1 MFARTASKRPTN
13 PLARLSL
20 SGQPPLSVT
29 VGVTTL
35 TGVVSGLLLLFL
47 ARQGGLAAGSWPLA
61 FAAWIGAVA
70 LTSTLSYTIG
80 GAIWGPYSWLHRA
93 IDMITT
99 GDFNFPAE
107 PHAQEARHL
116 MAGLRKIAEELQR
129 YRDIHIDKLILE
141 KNELEAVLNSMADG
155 LVIYDLEFRPVMV
168 NPALR
173 QMAQPGT
180 AHTAFLDSSNL
191 FLDRWAAPEALA
203 EIERS
208 MRQAP
213 EKPRTD
219 LLELVNPKQFLK
231 RFSSPLYNADRLQVG
246 HVVIYHDLTRE
257 IEADRLKSEFIAN
270 ASHELRTPVASL
282 KVLVESLL
290 DGAAEDPELRAS
302 FLGDTYQEL
311 ERLHALVNDL
321 LDLAALEGKSELKLT
336 DVDACRVIQEAI
348 ATVHPQAAQRDI
360 ALRLSMPE
368 GGLPVRADRGRL
380 RQILVNLLA
389 NAVKFTPNGG
399 TVTLE
404 AAETPEGAL
413 FQISDTG
420 IGIPSDDLPHI
431 FDRFFRVTR
440 GRSRLQ
446 GGSGLGLTIVK
457 QAVDAHQGAIS
468 VESVEGS
475 GTTFAFTLPRA

>member
-1 MFARTASKRPTN
+1 MSARTPSKRPTN

-35 TGVVSGLLLLFL
+35 TGVISGSLLLFL
-47 ARQGGLAAGSWPLA
+47 AHQGALVGGSWPLA
-61 FAAWIGAVA
+61 LSAWVGGVA
-70 LTSTLSYTIG
+70 LTSTLSYTLG

-93 IDMITT
+93 IDMIST

-107 PHAQEARHL
+107 PNAQEARHL
-116 MAGLRKIAEELQR
+116 MAGLRQIAEELQH
-129 YRDIHIDKLILE
+129 YRDIHIDELILE

-155 LVIYDLEFRPVMV
+155 LVIYDLDFQPVMV

-180 AHTAFLDSSNL
+180 PHTAFLNSANL
-191 FLDRWAAPEALA
+191 FLDRWVHPEVLQD
-203 EIERS
+203 IEHA

-219 LLELVNPKQFLK
+219 LVELMEPKQFLK
-231 RFSSPLYNADRLQVG
+231 RFSSPLYNTERVQVG
-246 HVVIYHDLTRE
+246 HVVIYHDITPE
-257 IEADRLKSEFIAN
+257 VVADRLKSEFIAN

-290 DGAAEDPELRAS
+290 DGAAEDPDLRTS
-302 FLGDTYQEL
+302 FLEDTYREL

-321 LDLAALEGKSELKLT
+321 LDLAALEAKSELKLQ
-336 DVDACRVIQEAI
+336 DLDACRVIEEAI
-348 ATVHPQAAQRDI
+348 ATVHPQAAQREI
-360 ALRLSMPE
+360 RLDLSVPE
-368 GGLPVRADRGRL
+368 GGLPVRADRVRL

-389 NAVKFTPNGG
+389 NAIKFTPNGG
-399 TVTLE
+399 KVTLE
-404 AAETPEGAL
+404 ADETPEGVL

-420 IGIPSDDLPHI
+420 IGIPAADLPHI

-457 QAVDAHQGAIS
+457 QAVDAHHGAIS
-468 VESVEGS
+468 VESTEGT
-475 GTTFAFTLPRA
+475 GTTFSFTLPRA